1 MGKKQDIT
9 VWPSR
14 LAGISIFVVTLVCAG
29 CAAVGPDYVPPETSV
44 PESWHAHLP
53 ADILAEENYKEI
65 LTRWWSTLQDPVLE
79 DLIESAVMENLDV
92 KEARARVREARG
104 RRGMSKADLF
114 PSVDTGG
121 SVRLSRSSEETGS
134 GGERKLYAVDF
145 DAAWELDIFGG
156 RRRALE
162 AAEADVQ
169 ASEEELRD
177 VLVSLLAEV
186 ALNYVDVRSF
196 QTRLMVA
203 FASLDT
209 QQETFNI
216 TQWRFEAGLTT
227 QLDVEQAMYNLAQT
241 QSKIPGFQIGLE
253 QAKNRLA
260 VLLAKSPGFLE
271 DNLAEPQ
278 AIPSAPLEIA
288 FGVPAEVLRRRPDV
302 RRAERNLA
310 AQSAMVGVATAELYP
325 KFSLL
330 GSVGLE
336 ALSSDSLF
344 SAGSRTHSIGPSI
357 TWPLFDAGTIRNN
370 IAVQSALQEQAFI
383 RYEATVLMAFEEV
396 ENALIAYAQEQSRRE
411 SLSRACRAAQQ
422 AVDLAHNQYVSG
434 LIDFNTLLDAQRSL
448 LSFQDQLTVSE
459 GDAIANLI
467 TLYKVLGGG
476 WSSFEPEVK
485 NKVVPERK
493 S

>member
-1 MGKKQDIT
+1 MGKKQDII
-9 VWPSR
+9 VWPAR

-65 LTRWWSTLQDPVLE
+65 LARWWSTLQDPVLE

-162 AAEADVQ
+162 AAEADLQ

-203 FASLDT
+203 FA
-209 QQETFNI
+209 
-216 TQWRFEAGLTT
+216 
-227 QLDVEQAMYNLAQT
+227 
-241 QSKIPGFQIGLE
+241 
-253 QAKNRLA
+253 
-260 VLLAKSPGFLE
+260 
-271 DNLAEPQ
+271 
-278 AIPSAPLEIA
+278 
-288 FGVPAEVLRRRPDV
+288 
-302 RRAERNLA
+302 
-310 AQSAMVGVATAELYP
+310 
-325 KFSLL
+325 
-330 GSVGLE
+330 
-336 ALSSDSLF
+336 
-344 SAGSRTHSIGPSI
+344 
-357 TWPLFDAGTIRNN
+357 
-370 IAVQSALQEQAFI
+370 
-383 RYEATVLMAFEEV
+383 
-396 ENALIAYAQEQSRRE
+396 
-411 SLSRACRAAQQ
+411 
-422 AVDLAHNQYVSG
+422 
-434 LIDFNTLLDAQRSL
+434 
-448 LSFQDQLTVSE
+448 
-459 GDAIANLI
+459 
-467 TLYKVLGGG
+467 
-476 WSSFEPEVK
+476 
-485 NKVVPERK
+485 
-493 S
+493 